1 MKKVLSVASECAPLV
16 KTGGLADVA
25 GALPAAL
32 RPHGW
37 AMRTLLPGYP
47 TVLKAAR
54 RWKVHKR
61 PFALHG
67 GKARVL
73 EGRTEGLDLFVLDAP
88 HLFDR
93 PGGPYL
99 DADGRDHADNP
110 VRFAALSQA
119 ACLVAQSWGADV
131 LHAHDWQA
139 GLAPVYVREAGLACG
154 TVMTIHNIAFQGMAP
169 RAMRP
174 LLALP
179 ESGMSREGYEFWDQ
193 ISSLKAG
200 MVWADRVTTVSPTY
214 ARELRRAEFGF
225 GLDGVVRARGADFSG
240 ILNGIDTNAWPGIA
254 LASKPAARA
263 ALLREL
269 GLPEAD
275 GPLAV
280 IVTRMTHQK
289 GLDLLLDALPA
300 FTDRGGR
307 LALLGSGDPSL
318 ENAWRTRAA
327 EHPHVSVTI
336 GYDEELARRMIAAGD
351 LILVPSR
358 FEPCGLTQLYGLR
371 YGTLPLVA
379 LTGGLADTVIPT
391 TPAAMQANGGKG
403 ASTGFQF
410 FPVEAD
416 PLAQSL
422 MEAVERFRDRDAW
435 TAMQGNAQAQDVS
448 WDRSARRYADLYEA
462 IS

>member
-1 MKKVLSVASECAPLV
+1 MRKVLSVTSECAPLV

-32 RPHGW
+32 APHGW
-37 AMRTLLPGYP
+37 RMRTLLPGYP
-47 TVLKAAR
+47 TVMKAAK
-54 RWKVHKR
+54 RWKVHR
-61 PFALHG
+61 RAFPLQG

-73 EGRTEGLDLFVLDAP
+73 EGEAGGLDLFVLDAP

-93 PGGPYL
+93 AGGPYL
-99 DADGRDHADNP
+99 DEVGRDHADNP

-119 ACLVAQSWGADV
+119 GRLVAESWGADV

-139 GLAPVYVREAGLACG
+139 GLAPLYVREDALACG

-179 ESGMSREGYEFWDQ
+179 ENGMDRDGFEFWDQ
-193 ISSLKAG
+193 ISTLKAG

-214 ARELRRAEFGF
+214 ARELRRAEYGF
-225 GLDGVVRARGADFSG
+225 GLDGVVRARGDAFSG
-240 ILNGIDTNAWPGIA
+240 ILNGIDLGAWPGIA
-254 LASKPAARA
+254 LDDKPAAKA
-263 ALLREL
+263 ALSKEL
-269 GLPEAD
+269 GLPDGD

-289 GLDLLLDALPA
+289 GLDILLDALPA

-318 ENAWRTRAA
+318 ENAWTARGR
-327 EHPHVSVTI
+327 EHPCVSVTI
-336 GYDEELARRMIAAGD
+336 GYDEALARRMIAAGD
-351 LILVPSR
+351 MILVPSR

-391 TPAAMQANGGKG
+391 SPAAMQAG
-403 ASTGFQF
+403 AATGFQF
-410 FPVEAD
+410 HPVEAD

-422 MEAVERFRDRDAW
+422 MEAIDLWHRPDEWRRL
-435 TAMQGNAQAQDVS
+435 QHNAQAQDVS
-448 WDRSARRYADLYEA
+448 WDRSARAYADLYEEVA
-462 IS
+462 